1 MERQIREEEERVA
14 TADALSQQERNR
26 AEEER
31 RRKFEIVER
40 IRHEMQIKDAA
51 KKVSLVDSYAVKA

>member
-40 IRHEMQIKDAA
+40 IRHDMQIKDAA